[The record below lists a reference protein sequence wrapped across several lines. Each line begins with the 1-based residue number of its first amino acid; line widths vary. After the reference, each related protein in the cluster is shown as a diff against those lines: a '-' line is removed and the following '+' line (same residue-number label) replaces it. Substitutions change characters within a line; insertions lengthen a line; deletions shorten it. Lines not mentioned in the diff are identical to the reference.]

1 MSYEKDK
8 NGFIVKF
15 VNHRSQVPF
24 GRELSWIG
32 GGRSLTVGL
41 RRLIEG
47 EEVVSIGGTIQKLIG
62 EKTWKTVA

>member
-24 GRELSWIG
+24 GRELTCNG

-47 EEVVSIGGTIQKLIG
+47 AGGERIGGRIQKLSG
-62 EKTWKTVA
+62 E